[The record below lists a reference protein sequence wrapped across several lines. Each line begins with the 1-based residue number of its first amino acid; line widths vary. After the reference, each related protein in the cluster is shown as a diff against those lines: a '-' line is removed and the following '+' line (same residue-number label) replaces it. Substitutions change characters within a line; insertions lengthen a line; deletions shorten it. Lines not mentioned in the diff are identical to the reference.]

1 MRARRAPHLATASMS
16 PADAGGVPVVS
27 TTPEV
32 HARHVALAVVAAN
45 VAIIGATAGLLLLG
59 PPWTWSVQP

>member
-1 MRARRAPHLATASMS
+1 MS
-16 PADAGGVPVVS
+16 PAGAGGVPVVS